1 MTTFFPAMPHR
12 TGSAIKRPSAGVRS
26 AILAMFGIFR
36 WRRRWM
42 TRLTDISKAQV
53 TDMIFYPD
61 RTVMVFDDG
70 REETIERDGI
80 VYVQEVE
87 QQN

>member
-1 MTTFFPAMPHR
+1 
-12 TGSAIKRPSAGVRS
+12 
-26 AILAMFGIFR
+26 
-36 WRRRWM
+36 M

>member
-1 MTTFFPAMPHR
+1 MT
-12 TGSAIKRPSAGVRS
+12 S
-26 AILAMFGIFR
+26 
-36 WRRRWM
+36 
-42 TRLTDISKAQV
+42 LTDISKAQV

-61 RTVMVFDDG
+61 CTVLVFDDG
-70 REETIERDGI
+70 HKETIERDGI